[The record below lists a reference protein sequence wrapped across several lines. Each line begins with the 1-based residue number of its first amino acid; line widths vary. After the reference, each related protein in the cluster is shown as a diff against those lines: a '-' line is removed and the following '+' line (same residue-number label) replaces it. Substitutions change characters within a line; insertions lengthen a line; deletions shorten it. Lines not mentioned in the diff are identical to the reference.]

1 MEIPLYLGL
10 WGSHLIDLPA
20 QKCRPDFVLVQLLEK
35 LGMHSPVRI
44 IGGLNPKKPQ
54 KVGEVPIG
62 LGFLHFPIP
71 GPRIIKPVRDTLDE
85 AAWFPGSRLCTM
97 SSPASS
103 PRVPYPSASSKYK
116 GLHLSA
122 SKTKSLF
129 CSRIKNLQ
137 HNRLTSFR
145 IASILFPKSFFEL
158 LLVKR
163 NRLKGIVPKIIEIEE
178 VIEIRIGAGLSPKI
192 GVNGMLSNEANVV
205 LEETSKL
212 ERKDLDGTLI
222 IILWPSNPQ
231 ANALARFKKIGRITT
246 TVTLFRRGLA
256 REESSS
262 KSISTL
268 SS

>member
-1 MEIPLYLGL
+1 MEVV
-10 WGSHLIDLPA
+10 S
-20 QKCRPDFVLVQLLEK
+20 
-35 LGMHSPVRI
+35 
-44 IGGLNPKKPQ
+44 N
-54 KVGEVPIG
+54 
-62 LGFLHFPIP
+62 
-71 GPRIIKPVRDTLDE
+71 
-85 AAWFPGSRLCTM
+85 TM
-97 SSPASS
+97 SSPTSS

-129 CSRIKNLQ
+129 FCSRIKNLQ
-137 HNRLTSFR
+137 HNWLTSFR
-145 IASILFPKSFFEL
+145 IASILFPKSFFER

-178 VIEIRIGAGLSPKI
+178 VIEVRIGAGLSPKI

-212 ERKDLDGTLI
+212 ERKELDGTLI

-231 ANALARFKKIGRITT
+231 ANALARFKKIGRTT
-246 TVTLFRRGLA
+246 TAVTLFRRGLA